1 MTGARTGHAPREGW
15 KTLGRRWLKFNF
27 VGALGIGVQLA
38 ALAALS
44 ALGLGYLAATALAVE
59 AAVLHNFLWH
69 ERMTWR
75 DRATPLFRQ
84 MLGRFLRFQM
94 ANGLISLIGN
104 LLLMRLLVGAVHLPV
119 LWGNLG
125 AIAACAALNFVVSDR
140 LVWKPL
146 AWEMLEVA
154 PDADDEATNR
164 QSSIVN

>member
-1 MTGARTGHAPREGW
+1 MTVNAARDRW
-15 KTLGRRWLKFNF
+15 KTLGRRWLEFNF

-38 ALAALS
+38 ALAVLS

-59 AAVLHNFLWH
+59 AAIVHNFLWH

-104 LLLMRLLVGAVHLPV
+104 LVLMRLLVGSVRLPV
-119 LWGNLG
+119 LGANLG

-140 LVWKPL
+140 LVFTASRAQRGSPMPSKS
-146 AWEMLEVA
+146 
-154 PDADDEATNR
+154 DGNR
-164 QSSIVN
+164 